1 MEAVQVNWPR
11 KMSRRRGQRVKKS
24 GQRERERKRI
34 SHKPLSEQEG
44 TPNNT
49 QKRVTEKRAG
59 NLKKFTAAPPRLV
72 PYLTSLIFIDN
83 RSAHLHNSCILLSKN
98 CQFHCNTFSKVFQRR
113 FLLNQ
118 LSRAP
123 IHLKFLL
130 RSRHHLAADTSTKL
144 P

>member
-49 QKRVTEKRAG
+49 QKRGTEKRAG

-98 CQFHCNTFSKVFQRR
+98 VDSTVIPFQKSSSDVSFLTSYPAPQFISSSFFG
-113 FLLNQ
+113 L
-118 LSRAP
+118 
-123 IHLKFLL
+123 
-130 RSRHHLAADTSTKL
+130 DTI
-144 P
+144 